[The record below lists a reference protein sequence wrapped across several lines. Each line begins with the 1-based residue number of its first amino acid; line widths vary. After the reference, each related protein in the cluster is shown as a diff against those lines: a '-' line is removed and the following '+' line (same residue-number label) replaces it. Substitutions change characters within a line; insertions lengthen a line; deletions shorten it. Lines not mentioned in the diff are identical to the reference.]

1 MKQSEIYV
9 KSTMDGTMQP
19 SLFYRADGAE
29 KRPLL
34 VGLHTWS
41 ADRFNQIHNMLPYAE
56 MYHFH
61 LLLPEFRGPNKTTN
75 PICTFACGSDHAKQD
90 IIDAIEYCVAEGCV
104 DTDNIFLLGA
114 SGGGHM
120 AMLMAGFRPDYFK
133 AIGAFVGIT
142 DLKKWSEENLKY
154 REHIFAC
161 CNNDEE
167 EMRKRSPM
175 TYVDTIA
182 KSNIKIFHGK
192 NDPSVPVSHSIR
204 MFHAINEK
212 YPNASVYFDIFDGG
226 HEMDMK
232 VAMNWFMSQ
241 YNKEKK
247 EEVTG

>member
-1 MKQSEIYV
+1 
-9 KSTMDGTMQP
+9 
-19 SLFYRADGAE
+19 
-29 KRPLL
+29 
-34 VGLHTWS
+34 
-41 ADRFNQIHNMLPYAE
+41 
-56 MYHFH
+56 
-61 LLLPEFRGPNKTTN
+61 
-75 PICTFACGSDHAKQD
+75 
-90 IIDAIEYCVAEGCV
+90 
-104 DTDNIFLLGA
+104 
-114 SGGGHM
+114 M

-192 NDPSVPVSHSIR
+192 YDSSVPVRHSIR
-204 MFHAINEK
+204 MFNTINEK
-212 YPNASVYFDIFDGG
+212 YPNAAVYFDIFDGG
-226 HEMDMK
+226 HEMDMN
-232 VAMNWFMSQ
+232 VAMNWLMSQ
-241 YNKEKK
+241 YNKVKK